1 MSGITLREAVEPED
15 VERYW
20 DEMALYFERDMQ
32 ITPEDEDYDYFLG
45 GQQRLD
51 VEEIHERDKDRCS
64 YIFFCRDGAD
74 IGFALP
80 VIYAS
85 EDGKCLVAEFCVF
98 PEYRGGGTG
107 TACAKALLRWA
118 VDNGAAYV
126 ELNNSGDAR
135 RERFWRRLG
144 FVPNGTDEWGN
155 PLMILPPKK
164 DVPFTVERLVNLR
177 EPQLRRLLRGFRAE
191 IGEEPLDDAAL
202 DRLLVAMGRERI
214 AFFVARRGSR
224 IVGMCSVARCFSTFA
239 CGETGVL
246 DDFFIEPAFRKRGIA
261 RMLMRAAQDYGIA
274 EGMASLTVCCAPCDE
289 GMYQS
294 LGFDT
299 RLGATYAHLTE

>member
-1 MSGITLREAVEPED
+1 MSDITLREATSPED

-51 VEEIHERDKDRCS
+51 VEEIRERDKDRCS

-118 VDNGAAYV
+118 ADNGAAYV

-155 PLMILPPKK
+155 PLMILPPKE
-164 DVPFTVERLVNLR
+164 DVPFTVERLMNLR
-177 EPQLRRLLRGFRAE
+177 EPQLRRLLRGFRVE

-214 AFFVARRGSR
+214 AFFVARRGFR

-239 CGETGVL
+239 CGDTGVL

-261 RMLMRAAQDYGIA
+261 RMLTRAAQDYGKA

>member
-1 MSGITLREAVEPED
+1 MSDITLREATSPED

-32 ITPEDEDYDYFLG
+32 ITPEDEDFDYFLG

-51 VEEIHERDKDRCS
+51 VEVIRERDKDRCS

-80 VIYAS
+80 VIYTS
-85 EDGKCLVAEFCVF
+85 EDGKCLVAEFCVL

-107 TACAKALLRWA
+107 TACAKALLHWA
-118 VDNGAAYV
+118 ADNGAAYV

-155 PLMILPPKK
+155 PLMILPPKE
-164 DVPFTVERLVNLR
+164 DVPFTVERLMNLR

-202 DRLLVAMGRERI
+202 DRLLVAMGRECI
-214 AFFVARRGSR
+214 AFFVARRGFR

-239 CGETGVL
+239 CGDTGVL

-261 RMLMRAAQDYGIA
+261 RMLTRAAQDYGKA

-289 GMYQS
+289 EMYQS

>member
-1 MSGITLREAVEPED
+1 MSGITLREAMEPED
-15 VERYW
+15 VERFW
-20 DEMALYFERDMQ
+20 DEVALYFERDMQ
-32 ITPEDEDYDYFLG
+32 LTPEDEDYDYFLG

-51 VEEIHERDKDRCS
+51 VERIRERDGDRCPCL
-64 YIFFCRDGAD
+64 FFSRDGAD

-85 EDGKCLVAEFCVF
+85 EDGRCLVAEFCVF
-98 PEYRGGGTG
+98 PAYRGGGTG
-107 TACAKALLRWA
+107 TACAKALLQWA
-118 VDNGAAYV
+118 EENGAAYV

-155 PLMILPPKK
+155 PLMILPPGE
-164 DVPFTVERLVNLR
+164 DVPFAVERLVDLR

-191 IGEEPLDDAAL
+191 IGEEPLGDAAL
-202 DRLLVAMGRERI
+202 ERLLVAMGRERI
-214 AFFVARRGSR
+214 VFFVARRGFR

-261 RMLMRAAQDYGIA
+261 RMLTRAAQAYGKA

-299 RLGATYAHLTE
+299 RLGATYAHLTK

>member
-1 MSGITLREAVEPED
+1 MSGITLREATSPED

-32 ITPEDEDYDYFLG
+32 ITPEDEDFDYFLG

-51 VEEIHERDKDRCS
+51 VEVIRERDKDRCS

-80 VIYAS
+80 VIYTL
-85 EDGKCLVAEFCVF
+85 EDGKCLVAEFCVL
-98 PEYRGGGTG
+98 PEYRGSGTG
-107 TACAKALLRWA
+107 TACAQALLRWA
-118 VDNGAAYV
+118 AENGAAYV

-155 PLMILPPKK
+155 PLMILPPKE

-191 IGEEPLDDAAL
+191 TGEEPLDDVAL
-202 DRLLVAMGRERI
+202 DRLLIAMGRERI
-214 AFFVARRGSR
+214 TFFVARRGFR
-224 IVGMCSVARCFSTFA
+224 IVGMCSVARCFSTCA

-261 RMLMRAAQDYGIA
+261 RMLTRAAQDYGKA

>member
-1 MSGITLREAVEPED
+1 MSGITLREATSPED

-51 VEEIHERDKDRCS
+51 VEEIRERDKDRCS
-64 YIFFCRDGAD
+64 YIFFCRDGVD

-85 EDGKCLVAEFCVF
+85 EDGKCLVAEFCVL

-107 TACAKALLRWA
+107 TACAKALLCWA
-118 VDNGAAYV
+118 AENGAAYV

-135 RERFWRRLG
+135 RERFWQRLG

-164 DVPFTVERLVNLR
+164 DVPFTVERLIALR

-214 AFFVARRGSR
+214 AFFVARRGFR
-224 IVGMCSVARCFSTFA
+224 IVGMCSVAKCFSTFA

-261 RMLMRAAQDYGIA
+261 RMLARAAQDYGIA